1 MQLGKLDIDG
11 YLSNGSTP
19 LMEFIKRN
27 YNSCIM
33 MLLQHDIDCNK
44 VNKQTG
50 MNMCI
55 FYQIILHLY
64 MSFNKYRP
72 IISNFFLYL
81 LLIGQSPLHLAI
93 LHGNDKTMCLSTNSP
108 SFVCAC

>member
-1 MQLGKLDIDG
+1 MQIGKLDIDG

-33 MLLQHDIDCNK
+33 MLLQYDIDCNK

-50 MNMCI
+50 MRMCI
-55 FYQIILHLY
+55 FHHIILHL
-64 MSFNKYRP
+64 
-72 IISNFFLYL
+72 
-81 LLIGQSPLHLAI
+81 
-93 LHGNDKTMCLSTNSP
+93 
-108 SFVCAC
+108 

>member
-1 MQLGKLDIDG
+1 MQIGKLDIDG

-50 MNMCI
+50 M
-55 FYQIILHLY
+55 
-64 MSFNKYRP
+64 K
-72 IISNFFLYL
+72 
-81 LLIGQSPLHLAI
+81 
-93 LHGNDKTMCLSTNSP
+93 
-108 SFVCAC
+108 